1 MWKLW
6 TVIGNPV
13 FPMANGVFR
22 SPFGPLENFRDERTP
37 AQSVWDVLLYPVN
50 AASRPYNEFGTTWM
64 QDLPIAFF
72 YIAALILGWIGYRVY
87 RAKGQADQVP
97 PRALLTVFAG
107 GLATLAVWFPLFM
120 VGRYA
125 MSVWMISPLVFAAAL
140 LLVWPSLGE
149 ARRALGWFGGMLLIC
164 VIGAN
169 VVQLRR
175 VPLKDLW
182 GPYIQVE
189 APASVDFQ
197 NADVIFTGPYP
208 SSFLAASLPD
218 SATYMFTQ
226 TQGWADGAER
236 VLKQMVRQRI
246 DNSDGPFVAVM
257 VDVGSEE
264 GSDALPVIFERL
276 QDELGLVATPE
287 TCADFVTSVDNAQAH
302 WVACPLVKAQ

>member
-13 FPMANGVFR
+13 FPMANGVFK
-22 SPFGPLENFRDERTP
+22 SSFGPLENFRDERTP
-37 AQSVWDVLLYPVN
+37 AHSVWDVLFYPVN
-50 AASRPYNEFGTTWM
+50 AAFRPYNEFGTTWM
-64 QDLPIAFF
+64 QDLPVAFF
-72 YIAALILGWIGYRVY
+72 YIAVLILGWILYRAY
-87 RAKGQADQVP
+87 RAKGQAVQVP
-97 PRALLTVFAG
+97 SRALMTVFAA

-125 MSVWMISPLVFAAAL
+125 MSVWMISPLVFASTL
-140 LLVWPSLGE
+140 LLVWPSLVDT
-149 ARRALGWFGGMLLIC
+149 RRALGWFGGMLLVC

-189 APASVDFQ
+189 APASIDFE

-246 DNSDGPFVAVM
+246 GDADGPFVAIM
-257 VDVGSEE
+257 VDVGSDE
-264 GSDALPVIFERL
+264 GSDALPVIFARL
-276 QDELGLVATPE
+276 RDELGLVATRE
-287 TCADFVTSVDNAQAH
+287 TCGDFVTSVDNEQAH
-302 WVACPLVKAQ
+302 WIACPLVKAE